1 MWPLKAPLRRRCRRH
16 RAVCCL
22 DLKALI
28 CYNVHIRNAREVLVM
43 VRLSLRVSEELHEKL
58 RWVAYKE
65 RRSQYDI
72 MLELLEK
79 AMAKVQVPKEVGK

>member
-1 MWPLKAPLRRRCRRH
+1 
-16 RAVCCL
+16 
-22 DLKALI
+22 
-28 CYNVHIRNAREVLVM
+28 M

-65 RRSQYDI
+65 RRSQHEI